1 MSFTLEMSE
10 IQKKYKKIKITGVIA
25 PEHVVRHDNHEK
37 KLAKQ
42 EKALIEAITSHC
54 SVFCK
59 EFEGV
64 AKGDWTKS
72 AMTELDE
79 INQSLKS
86 IVD

>member
-10 IQKKYKKIKITGVIA
+10 IQKKYQKIKITGVIA
-25 PEHVVRHDNHEK
+25 PEHDKKHDTHEK

-54 SVFCK
+54 STFNK
-59 EFEGV
+59 KFEGV
-64 AKGDWTKS
+64 AKGDWTIS

-79 INQSLKS
+79 ITQSLKS
-86 IVD
+86 IAD